1 MDKLPELPPFI
12 KPYLKHPLVKA
23 MRPRSLVDLDDKL
36 INDVIQAEDLIYGGL
51 REYYKADRIKRLHSG
66 HFGSS
71 VQIARAWSFL
81 DLAYPS
87 CNVSDIV
94 NKVYNLTKTTNEPQ
108 FLKNMYESVLPRLE
122 KNNLITFNKTKNT
135 ITDII
140 PYPVGSKVYVK
151 NELLGKPIL
160 YNQQINQ
167 FTILNQVQY
176 CPALK
181 TALQADSSNK
191 KNFDR
196 DYEALSEIEVIRT
209 RAVRNRDF
217 TLSKAYLT
225 GDHSIQ
231 IWNTILESGE
241 RTRTGLKELLD
252 IQGNLGGCVSQSELS
267 RLTSKNMRL
276 VGSLMRRIDA
286 LGISHTV
293 QTLELEDAL
302 SRPISGTK
310 LNLNYQKLNNAQSF
324 LIFARSIPEA
334 PDIVYKVKTDQVFDE
349 NALSGEFDPRSVSK
363 VKNSLQNI
371 GVLIE
376 GDKSEGI
383 WRIAQNNE
391 SNLFL
396 DDVLKVIANTRSVLG
411 ENIEINK
418 KLEEFFPDN
427 EEDIRRNFKEIE
439 KDFLDNVE
447 T

>member
-1 MDKLPELPPFI
+1 MVPLELPPFLT
-12 KPYLKHPLVKA
+12 PYLKHPLVESV
-23 MRPRSLVDLDDKL
+23 RPKYLADLDNQL
-36 INDVIQAEDLIYGGL
+36 INGVIQAEDLIYRGL

-81 DLAYPS
+81 DMAYPS
-87 CNVSDIV
+87 CNVRDVV

-122 KNNLITFNKTKNT
+122 KNNLITFDKTKT
-135 ITDII
+135 SIADVI
-140 PYPVGSKVYVK
+140 PYPVGSKLYVK

-181 TALQADSSNK
+181 TALQADSSIK

-209 RAVRNRDF
+209 RSVRNREF

-252 IQGNLGGCVSQSELS
+252 IQGNLGGCVSQSEFS

-286 LGISHTV
+286 LGISQRV

-302 SRPISGTK
+302 SRPISGTR

-324 LIFARSIPEA
+324 LIFARSVPET
-334 PDIVYKVKTDQVFDE
+334 PDIVYKVKTEQLFDE
-349 NALSGEFDPRSVSK
+349 DVLSSEFDPRSVSK

-376 GDKSEGI
+376 ENESEGI
-383 WRIAQNNE
+383 WKVAQNNE

-396 DDVLKVIANTRSVLG
+396 DDVLKVLANTRSVLG
-411 ENIEINK
+411 ENIEINR

-427 EEDIRRNFKEIE
+427 EADIRRNFKEIE
-439 KDFLDNVE
+439 KDFLENFE
-447 T
+447 S

>member
-1 MDKLPELPPFI
+1 M
-12 KPYLKHPLVKA
+12 KHPLVKSI
-23 MRPRSLVDLDDKL
+23 RPKNLADLDSQL
-36 INDVIQAEDLIYGGL
+36 INNVIQAEDLIYGGL

-87 CNVSDIV
+87 CNVSDV
-94 NKVYNLTKTTNEPQ
+94 VHKVYNLTKTTNEPQ

-122 KNNLITFNKTKNT
+122 ENNLVVFDKGKTT
-135 ITDII
+135 VVDVI
-140 PYPVGSKVYVK
+140 PYVIGSKLYVK
-151 NELLGKPIL
+151 NELLAKSIL

-167 FTILNQVQY
+167 FTILNEVQY
-176 CPALK
+176 SPALK
-181 TALQADSSNK
+181 ATLQSDASNK
-191 KNFDR
+191 KYFDR

-209 RAVRNRDF
+209 RSIRNRDF

-225 GDHSIQ
+225 GDRSIE

-252 IQGNLGGCVSQSELS
+252 IQGNLGGCVSQSEFS

-286 LGISHTV
+286 LGISQRV

-324 LIFARSIPEA
+324 LIFARSVPET
-334 PDIVYKVKTDQVFDE
+334 PDIVHKVKTDQVFDE
-349 NALSGEFDPRSVSK
+349 DALSGEFDPRSVSK

-376 GDKSEGI
+376 EDGSEGM
-383 WRIAQNNE
+383 WSVAQNNE
-391 SNLFL
+391 SDLFL
-396 DDVLKVIANTRSVLG
+396 EDFLRVSANTRSLLG
-411 ENIEINK
+411 DNIEINR

-427 EEDIRRNFKEIE
+427 EEDIKRNFKGIE
-439 KDFLDNVE
+439 KDFLENVE